1 MRSVGAFEAKTH
13 FSALLDAVARGE
25 EIVITRHG
33 RTVARLVPAETGRGG
48 RAAAEA
54 AARIV
59 ARRRGVTLGDTTVRD
74 LIAEGRL

>member
-25 EIVITRHG
+25 EVVITRHG
-33 RTVARLVPAETGRGG
+33 RKLARLVPIEAGQG

-54 AARIV
+54 AAARILE
-59 ARRRGVTLGDTTVRD
+59 RSRGVTLDGLRIEE
-74 LIAEGRL
+74 LIAEGRP

>member
-25 EIVITRHG
+25 EVEITRHG
-33 RTVARLVPAETGRGG
+33 RAVARLVPIAGQATAVAE
-48 RAAAEA
+48 AA

-59 ARRRGVTLGDTTVRD
+59 ERSRGVTLGGLSIKE
-74 LIAEGRL
+74 LIAEGRP